1 MMLEGL
7 LILLIVLRIAIS
19 VVRTAFVS
27 LSRIEL
33 RQIAEKNPSLSLLL
47 ERGARFQ
54 LIVSTTAELLL
65 LSVFGLWVM
74 ISGAFSVPFN
84 VRNAILVPV
93 IYLIAEKIL
102 VSATA
107 FLNREWVLSRFIVIF
122 LPFYYLFF
130 LFVLPASI
138 IARRLMKM
146 EDEREEDED
155 EKESEEK
162 AFIDVATEHGI
173 IEEEEKELIQG
184 VLNFGDTLVKEIMTP
199 RTDIA
204 GVEQALAYQRLIK
217 LFRTAKHSR
226 MPVYRHTMDD
236 IIGVVHL
243 KDIMVA
249 QPETFVLSD
258 FLQKPLYVPETKKVS
273 DLLRDMQ
280 TARTKMTV
288 VLDEYGGTAGIVT
301 IEDLIEEIVG
311 EIEDEHD
318 SHYET
323 IQQLGE
329 DSLLVDGRC
338 TLEDLEEETGINL
351 EIGEIDTVGGAVFNI
366 FGRIPKEGDS
376 VEWSNFKL
384 TVEKMKRR
392 RIQSVRI
399 EKMGQN
405 EAS

>member
-33 RQIAEKNPSLSLLL
+33 RQIAEKYPSLSMLL

-54 LIVSTTAELLL
+54 LIVSSTAELLL
-65 LSVFGLWVM
+65 LSVFGLWVI
-74 ISGAFSVPFN
+74 ISGAFSVPFD
-84 VRNAILVPV
+84 VRKAILVPV
-93 IYLIAEKIL
+93 IYLIIEKIL

-107 FLNREWVLSRFIVIF
+107 FLNREWILSRFIVIF

-130 LFVLPASI
+130 LFVLPAST
-138 IARRLMKM
+138 IARRLIKM

-204 GVEQALAYQRLIK
+204 GVEQALSYQSLIK

-243 KDIMVA
+243 KDIVVA

-329 DSLLVDGRC
+329 DCLLVDGRC
-338 TLEDLEEETGINL
+338 NLEDLEEETGINL

-376 VEWSNFKL
+376 VEWSDFKL

-392 RIQSVRI
+392 RVQSVRI